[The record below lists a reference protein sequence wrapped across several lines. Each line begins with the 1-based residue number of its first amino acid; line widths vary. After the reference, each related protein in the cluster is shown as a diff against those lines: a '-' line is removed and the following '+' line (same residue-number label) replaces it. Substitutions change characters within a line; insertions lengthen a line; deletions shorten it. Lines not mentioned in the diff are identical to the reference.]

1 MKVFKFGGFAVSTSA
16 NIKNLVEIINMNSDD
31 QLLIIVSAMG
41 KTTDALEKLCA
52 AYINNKDEAFLILKE
67 IKEFHEQ
74 IILELFELNDHPV
87 FDEVANTFIE
97 IEWILEDEPHP
108 DYNFNY
114 DQIVSI
120 GELVSSKIISA
131 YLTKCNINNKWIDA
145 RSYIH
150 TDNTYREGIINWDKT
165 KASIYQLKQG
175 YKDQTIIS
183 QGFIGGT
190 SENFTTTLGREGSD
204 YSAAV
209 FAACIHADS
218 LTVWKDVPGIMNAD
232 PALFSSAQ
240 KYDEL
245 PYSEALELA
254 YYGANI
260 IHPKTIKP
268 LQNEGIALL
277 VKPFLNPE
285 EKGTRI
291 DQYAKHN
298 TDIQAIV
305 LKKNQ
310 LLLSISTKDFSY
322 MDERKL
328 SDLLDAFS
336 EAHIKLNMMQLSALS
351 LSVCIDQN
359 SLKLKK
365 LTDLFESNF
374 LFSIKDGLELLTII
388 NFKQEELKKLCVDR
402 TNVMEQ
408 FSSKIA
414 QLVMI

>member
-52 AYINNKDEAFLILKE
+52 AYINNKEEAFLILKE
-67 IKEFHEQ
+67 IKQFHDQ
-74 IILELFELNDHPV
+74 IILELFELQDHPV
-87 FDEVANTFIE
+87 FDEIANTFIE

-131 YLTKCNINNKWIDA
+131 YLTKCNIKNKWIDA

-165 KASIYQLKQG
+165 KASIYQLKEE
-175 YKDQTIIS
+175 YKAQTIIS

-209 FAACIHADS
+209 FAACLLAES

-285 EKGTRI
+285 QKGTRI
-291 DQYAKHN
+291 DQFAKPN
-298 TDIQAIV
+298 TQIQAIV

-310 LLLSISTKDFSY
+310 VLLNISTKDFSY
-322 MDERKL
+322 MDERNL
-328 SDLLDAFS
+328 SDLLHAFS

-365 LTDLFESNF
+365 LTNLFESKF

-388 NFKQEELKKLCVDR
+388 HFREEELKKLCKDR
-402 TNVMEQ
+402 IIIMEQ
-408 FSSKIA
+408 FSGKIA
-414 QLVMI
+414 QFVMK